1 MKFYLMRHGEAEIYA
16 LSDKARQL
24 TDHGAQQVQERINT
38 LKASLSNIDCII
50 HSPYVRTT
58 QTAKIAAD
66 ILNITNVS
74 SSALW
79 VPNADP
85 LCALESIEA
94 FVENT
99 PLFITHM
106 PLVALVEAH
115 CVGEKNYPM
124 SFECCEVSVLEAEW
138 PAAGLGTF
146 KRL

>member
-24 TDHGAQQVQERINT
+24 TDHGAHQVQERINT
-38 LKASLSNIDCII
+38 LKASLSNIDCVI

-74 SSALW
+74 SSDLW

-106 PLVALVEAH
+106 PLVASVEVI
-115 CVGEKNYPM
+115 CVGENSYPAP
-124 SFECCEVSVLEAEW
+124 FECGEISELVADW
-138 PAAGLGTF
+138 PAAGLAKS
-146 KRL
+146 KRI